1 MVADSSLATV
11 YELDSFVTKFR
22 YLCSAGFN
30 ASLTVK
36 SNGDGRARVSFEVD
50 LGFLQPPLTVPPP
63 VSPVPQ
69 RRSPAYFRRLKKRKD
84 CRQKIG
90 PLFDSGTTNESIVVT
105 EEVIE
110 PKHETTQIDTLV
122 VKCVDNENVVEENAE
137 EVFESTDEVA
147 VNDLGAEEA
156 VRILKPIETAEIGA
170 SNGFNVEKESHGNA
184 GNTLDAVHKRGDD
197 NGEDLLPFDHNLSA
211 IENLQNLTLSLNQIA
226 TRRNNHTVF

>member
-1 MVADSSLATV
+1 M
-11 YELDSFVTKFR
+11 
-22 YLCSAGFN
+22 
-30 ASLTVK
+30 
-36 SNGDGRARVSFEVD
+36 
-50 LGFLQPPLTVPPP
+50 
-63 VSPVPQ
+63 
-69 RRSPAYFRRLKKRKD
+69 
-84 CRQKIG
+84 
-90 PLFDSGTTNESIVVT
+90 T

-137 EVFESTDEVA
+137 EVFESTDDVA
-147 VNDLGAEEA
+147 VNDLCAEEA

-170 SNGFNVEKESHGNA
+170 SNDFNVEKESHGNA

-211 IENLQNLTLSLNQIA
+211 IENLRNLTLSLNQIA